1 MFHNLDYSG
10 DIGPFQLEILLTF
23 VTLVLILPWRENYG
37 TDSGSNKN
45 NNSDDN
51 NNTNNKTESLWEW
64 MNMMINL
71 VIKNPII
78 LCVGLS
84 QACFEGAVYTFGM
97 LVIISC
103 IFSTYTIK

>member
-1 MFHNLDYSG
+1 M
-10 DIGPFQLEILLTF
+10 
-23 VTLVLILPWRENYG
+23 ILPWRENYG

-45 NNSDDN
+45 NSDDN
-51 NNTNNKTESLWEW
+51 EKSLDNNNKNKTDDSLWEW

-84 QACFEGAVYTFGM
+84 QACFEGAIYTFGM
-97 LVIISC
+97 
-103 IFSTYTIK
+103 